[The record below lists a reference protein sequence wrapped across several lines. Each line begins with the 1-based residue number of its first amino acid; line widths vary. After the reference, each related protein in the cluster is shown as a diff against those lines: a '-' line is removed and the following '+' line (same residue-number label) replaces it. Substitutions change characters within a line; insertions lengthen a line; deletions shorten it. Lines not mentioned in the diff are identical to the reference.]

1 MNAPFLWIVLPLAVA
16 GFTLLLRTERAILIF
31 GVVTSLFLVLFA
43 LLVPIDVALLIGP
56 VSFKLEGSLNILGR
70 SFNFTEPDGT
80 LLAIVYGLAAIW
92 FLVAETLNLTRRLVP
107 IGLAIIALLV
117 ASTAVQP
124 FLFAALLI
132 EVAILLAIP
141 MLLPLSQTPGR
152 GITRFLIYQTL
163 AMPFILFA
171 GWLLSGVE
179 TSPGDITLTSQAS
192 AMLIIGFAF
201 LLAVFPLYT
210 WIPALMEEVNAYL
223 AAFLLWILP
232 QTTLLFLISFIDRY
246 IFLRGSPELLALIT
260 AMGLIMVVSAG
271 IWAAFQTH
279 LGRMMGYFVVAE
291 TGFLL
296 IALGLGT
303 VSGTQAI
310 FLQLIPRGMIMILW
324 ALCLSIIES
333 QVESPR
339 FSLVQGAMRVVPF
352 AAIGLVIASLASAGF
367 PLLAQFPSLLLVME
381 GLASI
386 SLGQLFLLLLG
397 VLGLLTGAIRMLA
410 VFVMAPV
417 DVPWES
423 RENRVQAV
431 MILFGIAMIFLM
443 GIFPQVTQPLLEKLP
458 SLFPFL
464 GQ

>member
-16 GFTLLLRTERAILIF
+16 GFTLFLRTDRAILIF
-31 GVVTSLFLVLFA
+31 GVATSLVLTILA
-43 LLVPIDVALLIGP
+43 LFVPIDVAVLVGP
-56 VSFKLEGSLNILGR
+56 VSFKLEGTLRILGR
-70 SFNFTEPDGT
+70 SFTFTEADGI
-80 LLAIVYGLAAIW
+80 LLAIVYGLTTIW
-92 FLVAETLNLTRRLVP
+92 FLGAETLNLTRRLVP

-132 EVAILLAIP
+132 EVVILLAVP
-141 MLLPLSQTPGR
+141 MLLPLNQTPGR
-152 GITRFLIYQTL
+152 GLTRFLIYQTL

-210 WIPALMEEVNAYL
+210 WIPTLMEEVNAYL

-232 QTTLLFLISFIDRY
+232 QTTLLFLMSFIDRY
-246 IFLRGSPELLALIT
+246 IFLRGSPELLSLLT

-279 LGRMMGYFVVAE
+279 LGRMMGYFMVAG
-291 TGFLL
+291 TGFML

-303 VSGTQAI
+303 VNGTQAI
-310 FLQLIPRGMIMILW
+310 FLYLIPRGLIIILW

-339 FSLVQGAMRVVPF
+339 FSLVQGAMRITPF
-352 AAIGLVIASLASAGF
+352 AAGGLVIASLASAGF
-367 PLLAQFPSLLLVME
+367 PLFAQFPPLLLVME
-381 GLASI
+381 GLASV
-386 SLGQLFLLLLG
+386 SLGQLFLLILG
-397 VLGLLTGAIRMLA
+397 ILGLLTGAIRTLA
-410 VFVMAPV
+410 VTVMAPS
-417 DVPWES
+417 DIPWES
-423 RENRVQAV
+423 RESRAQAIA
-431 MILFGIAMIFLM
+431 ILLGVAVVFIM
-443 GIFPQVTQPLLEKLP
+443 GVFPQITQPLLEKLP
-458 SLFPFL
+458 TLFPYL

>member
-1 MNAPFLWIVLPLAVA
+1 MNAPLLWILLPLAVA
-16 GFTLLLRTERAILIF
+16 GFTLLLRTDRAILIF
-31 GVVTSLFLVLFA
+31 GVTTSLLLAILA
-43 LLVPIDVALLIGP
+43 LLVPIDVAVLIGP
-56 VSFKLEGSLNILGR
+56 VSFKLEGTLSILGR
-70 SFNFTEPDGT
+70 SFTFTEGSGG

-92 FLVAETLNLTRRLVP
+92 FLGADLLGLTRRLVP
-107 IGLAIIALLV
+107 LGLAIIALLV
-117 ASTAVQP
+117 GSTAVQP

-132 EVAILLAIP
+132 EVAILLAVP
-141 MLLPLSQTPGR
+141 MLLPLNQTPGR

-179 TSPGDITLTSQAS
+179 TSPGDVTLTTQAT
-192 AMLIIGFAF
+192 AMLAIGFAF

-210 WIPALMEEVNAYL
+210 WIPALMEEANAYL

-232 QTTLLFLISFIDRY
+232 QTTLLFLMSFVDRY
-246 IFLRGSPELLALIT
+246 IFLRGSPELLTLLT
-260 AMGLIMVVSAG
+260 VMGLIMVVSAG

-279 LGRMMGYFVVAE
+279 LGRMMGYFVVAG
-291 TGFLL
+291 TGLML

-303 VSGTQAI
+303 VNGIQAI
-310 FLQLIPRGMIMILW
+310 FLQLIPRGLLMILW

-339 FSLVQGAMRVVPF
+339 FSLVQGAMRATLF
-352 AAIGLVIASLASAGF
+352 AAVGLVIAGLASAGF
-367 PLLAQFPSLLLVME
+367 PLFAQFPPLLLVLE
-381 GLASI
+381 GLASL
-386 SLGQLFLLLLG
+386 SLEQLLLLLLG
-397 VLGLLTGAIRMLA
+397 ILGLLTGAIRTLA
-410 VFVMAPV
+410 VFVIAPA
-417 DVPWES
+417 DIPWES
-423 RENRVQAV
+423 RESRVQAIVILLGV
-431 MILFGIAMIFLM
+431 MLVFLM